1 MLETKVALK
10 VALVELYLQ
19 NEKGFKYKK
28 NKLKFIP
35 SDFHIFP

>member
-10 VALVELYLQ
+10 VALQ

-35 SDFHIFP
+35 PDFHIFP